1 MSDEQDSGM
10 ILYAEE
16 PIDRPHW
23 NFRIVKNTLDQFF
36 AICIVEHAPDGSV
49 IFVHKPED
57 SYPTKTDPEDFTK
70 DLRRYVNALN
80 RPVLEV
86 P

>member
-1 MSDEQDSGM
+1 MSDEQDPGM

-16 PIDRPHW
+16 PINRLHW
-23 NFRIVKNTLDQFF
+23 NYRVAKNEFDQFF
-36 AICIVEHAPDGSV
+36 SIRIVEYAVDGSIV
-49 IFVHKPED
+49 FVHKPEG
-57 SYPTKTDPEDFTK
+57 SYPTKTDPTEFAK

-80 RPVLEV
+80 RPVMEV